1 MSAASLRALNV
12 AERKSSWS
20 QNYVRRLSRHQNPQ
34 DPLNVPLLGQVV
46 SDEGN
51 IKRLESGNDA
61 FYGFRADLQASEVVR
76 LIGTIQDD
84 DAEKFCTFKFEQIE
98 GILMNVVLTEL
109 PAHNYLSKSFWQIL
123 NGIGLLHIACLL
135 SAHSILDI
143 LLRRKVSFS
152 MTDEGVTP
160 VHVCA
165 ALGDYI
171 GLRKLLVAD
180 FPFLTQDRADKV
192 PVMFCQYHDHQAIKE
207 YIIKLIHAQNLL
219 RLTESEEKDGE
230 CLGTNAYWKL
240 PLNFDSYL
248 CTKVRPMHCYNGRTY
263 CECSDDCAHHEKF
276 SENEALNEVIQSRK
290 ELFIKRPTNTF
301 GQFETPCS
309 NVMAE
314 FVRIADDTN
323 ADRFSLLFFDIW
335 KLKQPELVL
344 TLYGSVPPKKSRQ
357 KRFYNMVI
365 GVVQK
370 TLTWIITDGIYGSVA
385 EVISDGMRGYA
396 EAYGLTQLQVIGLAP
411 WRHLSSQADLHSS
424 DYSGC
429 YQAKFPEMDKRTTT
443 QAQLAPFHTRYLF
456 VDCGSRNDHQ
466 CIQDFRNRF
475 EVWLANISLEVES
488 FELSRN
494 VPICGVLIT
503 GRPEDALGVYEALSH
518 GIPFV
523 VFGDSGGLASILE
536 QCVVEKEYL
545 QEGGAIYTDATLE
558 DIEIAENKSRERL
571 VEIIAQF
578 WTEEE
583 ISPESLGTVMRILS
597 YSDIIEFFSYE
608 RDTGSSLEAKIVSS
622 LINPV
627 LFQSH
632 DSKSYWESRLKIA
645 LDLDRSDFVTEKIL
659 NDARW
664 TPKEMTPFVKSCLLK
679 NKVHFL
685 RIFTD
690 AGFDMHQFATT
701 RVVEELYTAEAQRN
715 TIGAITLKQF
725 LIYYQTKLPTR
736 ITIERVK
743 KTLQKIMSH
752 HFLTYSSENSKISTI
767 RRPTFKSI
775 HGDLEDGPRKS
786 RDTFVKAGKGSCLQ
800 YLYLWALITRRF
812 DIAQFLLM
820 MQSDISAGALF
831 AAAFIRRLSKV
842 IRQTSD
848 NEEFRLRAREFEL
861 LAVSILDACFFNNKE
876 NTMLLLVMERRS
888 FGMLSCMM
896 IASEGNCREF
906 MQHRACQEYLDR
918 VWAHTLQIKK
928 FSFRL
933 LFSLVI
939 GIICPPAVPFV
950 AEYDESKYDKL
961 PNSRDVAISNWMS
974 FQIFISEPFHRII
987 FITSSAY
994 IIGTI
999 VQLLIYFVYP
1009 RTYLLEQFSQICLAI
1024 AMFFPFTKILRLLS
1038 IGKYVGPKLQMIKKM
1053 SERDLGPYSVIIC
1066 LFWLLYS
1073 VIFSSIIIRPSSDP
1087 RKASSSLFYV
1097 VKSSFFQMFGDFQAA
1112 DFIDYYA
1119 SRVCITSAESGC
1131 TYPGYYTTIP
1141 ILMAMFTLMNY
1152 VLLITLLIAIF
1163 TKTYDRMEKFS
1174 QQLWTM
1180 QRYRIIEYLLAESVQ
1195 PGPFLIYSF
1204 AHQLIMLMIRPEVNR
1219 GFQKQQAFCK
1229 SFADNP
1235 GSERQ
1240 LINWEKLNALA
1251 VMGTLVEEHELKR
1264 SSDSSYDNTRKQIE
1278 SWKTSA
1284 EQCLQTIHKSMPPSI
1299 IFQNFAKSVDAL
1311 EKRIGS
1317 IDAKLEKIAN
1327 IISDQPLDS
1336 RLRSPSGFTRNDS
1349 LKPSRGEMYGSI
1361 TNNKGIEDAPIVLQW
1376 LNHQIAIFASMTSD
1390 ATPHSVNPPVPWEL
1404 PYSNY
1409 HAIPWKPRKSTTVR
1423 WLVSEHPP
1431 TRASL
1436 RKNSVE
1442 SFSFDFYDTA
1452 PKNPEGRVG
1461 TAGKGL
1467 LPEVGENAACV
1478 LVVTRG
1484 VNNEEIFV
1492 LKGVHKQAQF
1502 PWFLCYHPHS
1512 CSQTTCFRGLVR
1524 FFCLSRVNSGNE
1536 AIDKAVADDFVA
1548 HFVRD
1553 IKIGAVSDPINC
1565 DNAWIVVTSIHIQIP
1580 QDYRLIEGVEKML
1593 LIKECSASWV
1603 SREELPTL
1611 RESHLKAMGA
1621 VV

>member
-1 MSAASLRALNV
+1 MSAASLGALNIP
-12 AERKSSWS
+12 ERKTSWT
-20 QNYVRRLSRHQNPQ
+20 QNYVRRFSRHRSWAESLGMP
-34 DPLNVPLLGQVV
+34 VLGQLIN
-46 SDEGN
+46 DEGDV
-51 IKRLESGNDA
+51 RHLDSGDDA
-61 FYGFRADLQASEVVR
+61 FYGFRTELRDSEVLR
-76 LIGTIQDD
+76 LIGTIRDD
-84 DAEKFCTFKFEQIE
+84 DAEKFCTFKFERIE
-98 GILMNVVLTEL
+98 DISMNVVLTDL
-109 PAHNYLSKSFWQIL
+109 PES
-123 NGIGLLHIACLL
+123 
-135 SAHSILDI
+135 
-143 LLRRKVSFS
+143 
-152 MTDEGVTP
+152 VTP

-165 ALGDYI
+165 ALGDYV

-180 FPFLTQDRADKV
+180 FPFLTQDRANKV
-192 PVMFCQYHDHQAIKE
+192 PLMFCQYHVHQNIKE
-207 YIIKLIHAQNLL
+207 YIIKLIDAQNLL
-219 RLTESEEKDGE
+219 RLTESEEENDGYQDMF
-230 CLGTNAYWKL
+230 AHDAHWKL
-240 PLNFDSYL
+240 PLNFESYL
-248 CTKVRPMHCYNGRTY
+248 CTKVRPMYCYNGRTY

-411 WRHLSSQADLHSS
+411 WRRLSFQAEIHSP

-429 YQAKFPEMDKRTTT
+429 YQAKFPEKGKATTI

-503 GRPEDALGVYEALSH
+503 GRPVDALGVYEALSR

-536 QCVVEKEYL
+536 QCIIEKEYL
-545 QEGGAIYTDATLE
+545 PGHGVVYTDATLE
-558 DIEIAENKSRERL
+558 EVEMAENESRERII
-571 VEIIAQF
+571 EIMSQF

-583 ISPESLGTVMRILS
+583 ISPESLDTVMRILS

-608 RDTGSSLEAKIVSS
+608 KDTESSLEAKIVSS

-632 DSKSYWESRLKIA
+632 DSKSNWKSRLKIA
-645 LDLDRSDFVTEKIL
+645 LDLDRSDFVMEKIL
-659 NDARW
+659 LDANW
-664 TPKEMTPFVKSCLLK
+664 TPKEMEPFVKSCLLK
-679 NKVHFL
+679 NKVRFL
-685 RIFTD
+685 RMFID
-690 AGFDMHQFATT
+690 AGFDMHEFATT
-701 RVVEELYTAEAQRN
+701 KAVEELYTVEAQRN

-725 LIYYQTKLPTR
+725 LIHYQTKLPTR

-743 KTLQKIMSH
+743 KTLQKIMGH
-752 HFLTYSSENSKISTI
+752 NFLTYRTGISKIPIS
-767 RRPTFKSI
+767 RRLTFKNI
-775 HGDLEDGPRKS
+775 QEDGPRKS

-939 GIICPPAVPFV
+939 GIVCPPAVPFV

-961 PNSRDVAISNWMS
+961 PNSREVALINWIS
-974 FQIFISEPFHRII
+974 FQIFVSEPFHKLI
-987 FITSSAY
+987 FITCSAY
-994 IIGTI
+994 IIGTT
-999 VQLLIYFVYP
+999 VQLLIYSVIP
-1009 RTYLLEQFSQICLAI
+1009 RTYILEQFSQICLAI
-1024 AMFFPFTKILRLLS
+1024 AIFFPFAKILRLLS

-1053 SERDLGPYSVIIC
+1053 CERDLGPYTVIIC
-1066 LFWLLYS
+1066 LFWLMYS
-1073 VIFSSIIIRPSSDP
+1073 VIFSTIIIRPHSSFDP
-1087 RKASSSLFYV
+1087 QKASVSLFHV
-1097 VKSSFFQMFGDFQAA
+1097 VRSAFFQMFGEFQAE

-1119 SRVCITSAESGC
+1119 AKLCTSSDVPGC
-1131 TYPGYYTTIP
+1131 TYPGYSATIP
-1141 ILMAMFTLMNY
+1141 LLMAIFTMMTH
-1152 VLLITLLIAIF
+1152 VLLINLLIAIF
-1163 TKTYDRMEKFS
+1163 TKTYDRMEKIS
-1174 QQLWTM
+1174 QQIYTM
-1180 QRYRIIEYLLAESVQ
+1180 QRYRIMEYILAESVQ

-1204 AHQLIMLMIRPEVNR
+1204 AYQLIMLMIRPEVR
-1219 GFQKQQAFCK
+1219 REFQKQQAFRK

-1235 GSERQ
+1235 GRERQ

-1251 VMGTLVEEHELKR
+1251 VMGTQDDEHEFKGA
-1264 SSDSSYDNTRKQIE
+1264 SDSTATYDNARRPID
-1278 SWKTSA
+1278 SWKTGA
-1284 EQCLQTIHKSMPPSI
+1284 DRPWQTIRKLIPPAM
-1299 IFQNFAKSVDAL
+1299 IFQNFAKSGGAVDDM
-1311 EKRIGS
+1311 EKRIS
-1317 IDAKLEKIAN
+1317 NIDAKLEDITH
-1327 IISDQPLDS
+1327 IISDQHVNFRLHSPLNN
-1336 RLRSPSGFTRNDS
+1336 THS
-1349 LKPSRGEMYGSI
+1349 LNPSRVGSSGSSI
-1361 TNNKGIEDAPIVLQW
+1361 NSKELEDAPIVLQW
-1376 LNHQIAIFASMTSD
+1376 LNHQIAIFASMSSD
-1390 ATPHSVNPPVPWEL
+1390 ATPHSVDPPIPWEI
-1404 PYSNY
+1404 PYPNY
-1409 HAIPWKPRKSTTVR
+1409 HAIPWKPRKFTTVR

-1431 TRASL
+1431 TRASS

-1467 LPEVGENAACV
+1467 FPEVGENAACV

-1536 AIDKAVADDFVA
+1536 VIDKAVTDDFVA
-1548 HFVRD
+1548 CFVKYV
-1553 IKIGAVSDPINC
+1553 KIGAVSDPINC

-1580 QDYRLIEGVEKML
+1580 QDYKLTQEVEKML
-1593 LIKECSASWV
+1593 MIKECSASWV
-1603 SREELPTL
+1603 TREELPTL
-1611 RESHLKAMGA
+1611 RTSHCEAMEA
-1621 VV
+1621 VI